1 MLLIRGD
8 SADWQQRVVKHPE
21 IMSDRFHSLAVVL
34 EKDIRDDDAKQIMTA
49 ICQLRGVILVTGN
62 VADFDSHMAEVRAK
76 TELGKKIIDVIYPP
90 KTQDA

>member
-34 EKDIRDDDAKQIMTA
+34 EKDIRDDDAKQKYGFEQPCGWIA
-49 ICQLRGVILVTGN
+49 RSPVCRPAALSQ
-62 VADFDSHMAEVRAK
+62 K
-76 TELGKKIIDVIYPP
+76 
-90 KTQDA
+90 